1 MAMNSQ
7 SSSVARER
15 LGEQGQRPRRL
26 EGTRPVYLADS
37 EGFAL
42 SVVGTRSPG
51 GKPKPGQGAAVATCH
66 RMDGKGPAGG
76 CCNGPAKRRRQQ
88 GKGVS

>member
-42 SVVGTRSPG
+42 SVVGTRG
-51 GKPKPGQGAAVATCH
+51 QGQAKPGQGAAVATCH

-76 CCNGPAKRRRQQ
+76 CCNGQPRRDASK